1 MVKCFGGYTA
11 SLPRTEGAASVAGDT
26 VESRPV
32 YELGTAAA
40 AAAADDDDDG
50 DGKGDGD
57 GEGEGDGAMVMTVM
71 LMMMRMLEVKS
82 QRYM

>member
-40 AAAADDDDDG
+40 AVADDDDDG
-50 DGKGDGD
+50 DGD
-57 GEGEGDGAMVMTVM
+57 GEGDGDGAMVMTVM

>member
-40 AAAADDDDDG
+40 AAADDDDG

-57 GEGEGDGAMVMTVM
+57 GAMLMTVM

>member
-40 AAAADDDDDG
+40 AAADDDDDG

-57 GEGEGDGAMVMTVM
+57 GGGDGDGAMVMTVM

>member
-40 AAAADDDDDG
+40 AAADDDDDG
-50 DGKGDGD
+50 DGKGD
-57 GEGEGDGAMVMTVM
+57 GDGAMVMTVM

>member
-40 AAAADDDDDG
+40 AAADDDDDG

-57 GEGEGDGAMVMTVM
+57 GAMLMTVM

>member
-40 AAAADDDDDG
+40 AVADDDG
-50 DGKGDGD
+50 DGDGD
-57 GEGEGDGAMVMTVM
+57 GEGDGDGAMVMTVM
-71 LMMMRMLEVKS
+71 LMMM
-82 QRYM
+82 

>member
-50 DGKGDGD
+50 DGD
-57 GEGEGDGAMVMTVM
+57 GEGDGDGAMVMTVM

>member
-40 AAAADDDDDG
+40 ADDDDDG

-57 GEGEGDGAMVMTVM
+57 GEGDGDGAMVMTVM
-71 LMMMRMLEVKS
+71 LMRMRMLEVKS